1 MADTLERLTVHDHCC
16 LIHESRQEQLAAL
29 VPFVCI
35 GLERREKCLWIVG
48 ETPEEVILEALRG
61 AGVDVEAATG
71 VGRLILA
78 GSRDTYL
85 KQGFFDPDRM
95 INDLETLT
103 DAAVAAGFSALRVTG
118 EMSWALRE
126 TLGVERLLEYES
138 KLAHFFAARPCLGIC
153 QYDRRFPAETLL
165 GVIRTHPLII
175 HQGMLWQNFYYVP
188 PEEFLLPNQAQREVD
203 QLLKNIQR
211 RGQVEDALRRARDE
225 LEIRVRERTAELEQ
239 ANQLLQAEIAQRRRT
254 MEALEASEQRYRH
267 LFDGANDIIFTLD
280 LEGHLTS
287 ANRAAE
293 RISGYTREEIVRL
306 GAAGILTRE
315 SLERGLRMLRAK
327 LGGLE
332 WTTYELPVVAKD
344 GRRLTLELNTRLWFQ
359 EGRPAGVLGIGR
371 DVTERKHA
379 EQELRHSE
387 AALQR
392 SHEQLRALAGSL
404 LTAQEEERTRLSCE
418 LHDDLNQK
426 LAMLAVEV
434 EALEQRLPPS
444 ADFVQSRLRLL
455 RNRVAELSDDVRR
468 IAYELHPSII
478 EHLGLAVALKSYC
491 AEFGRR
497 TGIRVKFIRRDGAAA
512 VPHDVALC
520 LYRVAQEGLGN
531 VAKHS
536 GSSRATVVLSVTP
549 RGLHLSISDFGV
561 GFDAE
566 QVKGKGGLGLISM
579 GERVRLVNG
588 GFEVR
593 SRPKRG
599 TRLDVRIPLVREVS

>member
-1 MADTLERLTVHDHCC
+1 M
-16 LIHESRQEQLAAL
+16 
-29 VPFVCI
+29 
-35 GLERREKCLWIVG
+35 
-48 ETPEEVILEALRG
+48 
-61 AGVDVEAATG
+61 
-71 VGRLILA
+71 
-78 GSRDTYL
+78 
-85 KQGFFDPDRM
+85 
-95 INDLETLT
+95 
-103 DAAVAAGFSALRVTG
+103 
-118 EMSWALRE
+118 
-126 TLGVERLLEYES
+126 
-138 KLAHFFAARPCLGIC
+138 
-153 QYDRRFPAETLL
+153 
-165 GVIRTHPLII
+165 
-175 HQGMLWQNFYYVP
+175 
-188 PEEFLLPNQAQREVD
+188 D

-211 RGQVEDALRRARDE
+211 RGLVEEDLRRARDE
-225 LEIRVRERTAELEQ
+225 LEIRVQERTAELEQ
-239 ANQLLQAEIAQRRRT
+239 ANQLLQAEIARRRRA
-254 MEALEASEQRYRH
+254 MEALEASEERYRH
-267 LFDGANDIIFTLD
+267 LFDSANDIIFTLD
-280 LEGHLTS
+280 LEGNVTS

-306 GAAGILTRE
+306 GPAGILTRE

-371 DVTERKHA
+371 DVTERKRAEETLRLTQFGVDRAVDAILRAGPDARFDYVNEAACRSLGYTREELLAMTVHDINADLPPERWLEVMKQLRRQGSMRYEAHFRRKDGTAVPVEVTVRHVEFEGREYNWVFVRDVAERKHA

-404 LTAQEEERTRLSCE
+404 LTAQEEERTRLSRE

-426 LAMLAVEV
+426 LAMLVVEV

-444 ADFVQSRLRLL
+444 AHFVESRLRLL
-455 RNRVAELSDDVRR
+455 KNRVVELSDDVRR
-468 IAYELHPSII
+468 MAYQLHPSII

-491 AEFGRR
+491 GEFGQR

-512 VPHDVALC
+512 LPHDVALC

-536 GSSRATVVLSVTP
+536 GSSRATLVLSVTP

-593 SRPKRG
+593 SRPKGG
-599 TRLDVRIPLVREVS
+599 TRLDVRIPLAREVS